1 MIQTSLRHKQFR
13 GIILR
18 TGVLLL
24 LLFSSIAQAG
34 SQEPPRILV
43 ISAFD
48 RELAKLLGEAQITK
62 TNVINGRQSYV
73 GTLAGKPVVL
83 ALSGINMVNAA
94 ITVQSLFDTYNISL
108 VVFSGIAG
116 GVNPSLHIGDVTV
129 AEQWGSY
136 QEQRFARSSG
146 NGWDAGSQPG
156 NFANFGMIFPR
167 DTNVVSSRKK
177 PDEIEKRFWFP
188 VDANALES
196 ARVVASKV
204 TLAACTADGACLD
217 YNPVIVVGGNGVSG
231 PTFVDNA
238 EYRAY
243 VWETFH
249 AQALDSETAAVA
261 IAAYVNQVP
270 YIAFRSLSDLAGGD
284 TGKNKIRIFGTLAAE
299 NSARVVTA
307 FLKALPAPVNTDV
320 KENERKK

>member
-1 MIQTSLRHKQFR
+1 
-13 GIILR
+13 
-18 TGVLLL
+18 V
-24 LLFSSIAQAG
+24 
-34 SQEPPRILV
+34 EPPRILV

-94 ITVQSLFDTYNISL
+94 ITVQSLFDAYNIRL

-116 GVNPSLHIGDVTV
+116 GVDPSLHIGDVTV
-129 AEQWGSY
+129 CAQWGTY
-136 QEQRFARSSG
+136 QEQRFARASG
-146 NGWDAGSQPG
+146 TGWDAGSSPG

-167 DTNVVSSRKK
+167 DTNVVSSRTK

-188 VDANALES
+188 VDANALEV
-196 ARVVASKV
+196 ARAVASKV
-204 TLAACTADGACLD
+204 TLSACTAEGSCLD
-217 YNPVIVVGGNGVSG
+217 SNPVIVVGGNGVSG

-243 VWETFH
+243 VWNTFH
-249 AQALDSETAAVA
+249 AEALDSETAAVA

-284 TGKNKIRIFGTLAAE
+284 TGKNKIRIFGTLAAD

-307 FLKALPAPVNTDV
+307 FLQALPAPVDTIGT
-320 KENERKK
+320 K